1 MGRSPRGFTLVEAMI
16 VVVVIGVLTVLA
28 IAAYRRW
35 VQTSY
40 LAEAED
46 MVSHI
51 RSAQEA
57 FRAENGGY
65 LNVSKGLGVGN
76 DYPQLTPGQTKTAW
90 GGTCAGCNNSTAG
103 WNALNVS
110 STAPLAFGYSSV
122 ADNVNAPTLKLTANG
137 KAIDLTNLTVPWY
150 AVEADGD
157 TNGDGVFCSVFGF
170 SATNQLVISNEGE

>member
-1 MGRSPRGFTLVEAMI
+1 MGRSRRGFTLIETM
-16 VVVVIGVLTVLA
+16 VVVVVVSVLAVLA

-57 FRAENGGY
+57 FRAENTGY
-65 LNVSKGLGVGN
+65 LNVSKGLGVGF
-76 DYPQLTPGQTKTAW
+76 DYPLVTPGQSKTAW
-90 GGTCAGCNNSTAG
+90 GGSCSGCNNPTAG

-110 STAPLAFGYSSV
+110 STAPLIFGYSSV
-122 ADNVNAPTLKLTANG
+122 ADNVNLTTLKLTANG
-137 KAIDLTNLTVPWY
+137 TAIDLSNLSVPWY

-157 TNGDGVFCSVFGF
+157 TNGDGVFCSVYGF
-170 SATNQLVISNEGE
+170 SATNRLFINNEGE